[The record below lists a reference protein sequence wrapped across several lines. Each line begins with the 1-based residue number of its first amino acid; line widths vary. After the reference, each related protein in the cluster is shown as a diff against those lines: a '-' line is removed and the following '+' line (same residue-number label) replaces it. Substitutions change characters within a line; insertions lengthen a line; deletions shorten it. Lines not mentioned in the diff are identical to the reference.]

1 MAEDRNVA
9 WREELRQT
17 IKNKERTEIPRIR
30 MNELN
35 AHYRATVSEEVNQG
49 LSKEQAKESVR
60 FSFGKNNTEEEID
73 AAAKATVEIVNR
85 LR

>member
-17 IKNKERTEIPRIR
+17 IKNKERTEIPRIP

-35 AHYRATVSEEVNQG
+35 AHYRARVREEVNQG
-49 LSKEQAKESVR
+49 LTKDKKRSIR
-60 FSFGKNNTEEEID
+60 WW
-73 AAAKATVEIVNR
+73 
-85 LR
+85 